1 MSKQCGYGCQL
12 HHVTYCMIMAYATER
27 TLILE
32 SEGWRYAQ
40 KGWETLFLPLSRTC
54 TTLEGETNK
63 VPWGGRLCWAEA
75 DYRKYR
81 YLIT

>member
-1 MSKQCGYGCQL
+1 
-12 HHVTYCMIMAYATER
+12 MIMAYATER